1 MIQNTNDDVDNNHC
15 QLVASVAATLYYF
28 SKEEIILLSLV
39 EVRIVAILTISQEF
53 NKYNS

>member
-1 MIQNTNDDVDNNHC
+1 MIRNTNDDVDNKRC

-39 EVRIVAILTISQEF
+39 EVRIVAILTISQALT
-53 NKYNS
+53 K